1 MGVHVPSSILLF
13 HSSQIIQTRIPREA
27 CLILLFALLPPR
39 QSPRI
44 ALLMEDMLLDVC
56 NQFLIDRAREERSKG
71 NRRTDG
77 YETFHSLGR
86 KHKMNRFGENE
97 AYLLYE
103 VFPKPPTIG

>member
-1 MGVHVPSSILLF
+1 
-13 HSSQIIQTRIPREA
+13 
-27 CLILLFALLPPR
+27 
-39 QSPRI
+39 
-44 ALLMEDMLLDVC
+44 MEDMLLDIC

-103 VFPKPPTIG
+103 VFPKPTTIG